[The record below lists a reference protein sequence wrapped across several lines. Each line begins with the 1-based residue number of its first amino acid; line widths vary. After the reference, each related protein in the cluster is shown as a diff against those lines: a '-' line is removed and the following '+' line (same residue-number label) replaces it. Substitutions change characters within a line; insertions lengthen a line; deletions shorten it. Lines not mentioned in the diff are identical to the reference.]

1 MMPTQS
7 ALSPLGDYKTHVQGD
22 ADANGNQDSGLYED
36 SARMAEQP
44 SQGWAVPEL
53 TWFDVFSLIVNNL
66 IGTGIFTAPA
76 SVYLLTGQKSLA
88 LGLWGI
94 GFFYS
99 VVR

>member
-1 MMPTQS
+1 MP
-7 ALSPLGDYKTHVQGD
+7 VQAD
-22 ADANGNQDSGLYED
+22 SDANGHEGSDLYED
-36 SARMAEQP
+36 TDRMAEQP
-44 SQGWAVPEL
+44 SHGWAVPEL

-66 IGTGIFTAPA
+66 IGTGIFTTPA
-76 SVYLLTGQKSLA
+76 SIYLLTGRKSLA

>member
-1 MMPTQS
+1 MPPQP
-7 ALSPLGDYKTHVQGD
+7 AISPIGDSKVPVQTHP
-22 ADANGNQDSGLYED
+22 DANGHEDSDLYED
-36 SARMAEQP
+36 AERMAEQP
-44 SQGWAVPEL
+44 SHGWEVPEL

-66 IGTGIFTAPA
+66 IGNGIFTAPA
-76 SVYLLTGQKSLA
+76 SIYLLTGRNSLA